1 MFSARDTAVLRL
13 AEQMSFYNIDGHVSE
28 ELHAQLA
35 QHFDDAEIFELG
47 ITAAVLV
54 GMTKFLF
61 AFDLGVQMESCPVPW
76 LAAVDQPAAAH
87 GPTATP

>member
-1 MFSARDTAVLRL
+1 
-13 AEQMSFYNIDGHVSE
+13 MSFYNVDGHVSE
-28 ELHAQLA
+28 ELHGQLA
-35 QHFDDAEIFELG
+35 EHFDDAEIFELG

-76 LAAVDQPAAAH
+76 LAAAGPPAPEH
-87 GPTATP
+87 GMTTTS

>member
-1 MFSARDTAVLRL
+1 
-13 AEQMSFYNIDGHVSE
+13 MSFCNTGGHVSE
-28 ELHAQLA
+28 ELHGQLA
-35 QHFDDAEIFELG
+35 EHFDDAEIFELG

-61 AFDLGVQMESCPVPW
+61 AVDLGVQMESCPVPW
-76 LAAVDQPAAAH
+76 LAAVDQPGTAH

>member
-1 MFSARDTAVLRL
+1 
-13 AEQMSFYNIDGHVSE
+13 MSFYNVDGHVSE

-35 QHFDDAEIFELG
+35 EHFDDAEIFELG

-76 LAAVDQPAAAH
+76 LAAAGPPAPEH
-87 GPTATP
+87 GMTTTS